1 MSTPHSLALASPL
14 YQQHYSD
21 AQSAKYLQTQLH
33 STSSISFSFDEHK
46 LNAALTFTHI
56 NTATFEQKA
65 QFTVVSQSL
74 NLRTLANVLAYLFPT
89 NVAIHVRANAHAK
102 AFATFAVD
110 VFCEQV
116 CDVSNDEIANVCAQY
131 RVDIFKKLQSRLSE
145 PGLLVMDMD
154 STVIAMECIDEIAD
168 LAGVKGE
175 VSEVTERAMR
185 GEIPFTQ
192 SLHDRVACLAGVAE
206 SDLLSI
212 REQLPFMPGFM
223 ETMHILKQANW
234 HLAIAS
240 GGFTF
245 FADYVKGV
253 AQLDAAF
260 SNQLEVKDGIL
271 TGKVIGDVVD
281 GAEKA
286 RILTHLSKEHG
297 VAQTQCVAI
306 GDGANDLIMMEK
318 AGSSIAYHAKASVA
332 KAADNAIRFCGFE
345 GVLFSLS

>member
-1 MSTPHSLALASPL
+1 MSTPPSIALSSPL
-14 YQQHYSD
+14 YQQLSSD
-21 AQSAKYLQTQLH
+21 AQSAQYLQTQLH
-33 STSSISFSFDEHK
+33 STSSISFSFDELK
-46 LNAALTFTHI
+46 QNAALTFTHI

-65 QFTVVSQSL
+65 QFTLVSQAL
-74 NLRTLANVLAYLFPT
+74 NLRTLANVLACLFPT
-89 NVAIHVRANAHAK
+89 NIAIHVRANVHAE

-110 VFCEQV
+110 VFCEQLS
-116 CDVSNDEIANVCAQY
+116 DVTNDEIANICAQY
-131 RVDIFKKLQSRLSE
+131 RIDIFKKLQSRLSE
-145 PGLLVMDMD
+145 PGLLLMDMD
-154 STVIAMECIDEIAD
+154 STVIAMECIDEIAG
-168 LAGVKGE
+168 LAGVKDK

-192 SLHDRVACLAGVAE
+192 SLHDRVACLAGIAE

-212 REQLPFMPGFM
+212 REQLPFMPGFIA
-223 ETMHILKQANW
+223 TMHILQQANW
-234 HLAIAS
+234 RLAVAS

-245 FADYVKGV
+245 FADYVKGI

-286 RILTHLSKEHG
+286 RILMHLSTEYG
-297 VAQTQCVAI
+297 IAQTQCVAI
-306 GDGANDLIMMEK
+306 GDGANDLLMMEK
-318 AGSSIAYHAKASVA
+318 AGSSLAYHAKASVA